1 MSFAGRMSR
10 AAGSAALLVLGALV
24 LHQLRYL
31 LAYGGG
37 AGAELERQGH
47 AYLDLVAPL
56 LVAAAAAML
65 IASVVVPALLRLA
78 PALTRDVS
86 STERAAGYA
95 AALLAVYFVQELAEG
110 VLASGHPAGL
120 VGVLGASGWL
130 ALPLAMALGALGS
143 LARGWLY
150 RAERRLAAALTRPRL
165 PRPPRRASRRASPP
179 ARSDLSQLGLPFGL
193 ARRPPPLARQS

>member
-1 MSFAGRMSR
+1 MSR
-10 AAGSAALLVLGALV
+10 AAGSAGLLVVGALV

-31 LAYGGG
+31 LAYGGQ

-47 AYLDLVAPL
+47 GYLDLLAPL

-65 IASVVVPALLRLA
+65 IASVVAPALMRLA

-86 STERAAGYA
+86 STERAGGYA
-95 AALLAVYFVQELAEG
+95 AALLAVYFAQELAEG
-110 VLASGHPAGL
+110 ALASGHPAGL

-130 ALPLAMALGALGS
+130 ALPLAMALGAFG
-143 LARGWLY
+143 AIVRGWLY

-165 PRPPRRASRRASPP
+165 PRAPRRVSAPATSPPRP
-179 ARSDLSQLGLPFGL
+179 ALSSLALRFGL
-193 ARRPPPLARQS
+193 ARRPPPLARPA

>member
-1 MSFAGRMSR
+1 MRLAGRTSR

-37 AGAELERQGH
+37 ASAELQRQGH

-78 PALTRDVS
+78 PTLTHDVS

-95 AALLAVYFVQELAEG
+95 AALLAVYFSQELAEG
-110 VLASGHPAGL
+110 ALAAGHPAGL

-130 ALPLAMALGALGS
+130 ALPLAMALGSMAAI
-143 LARGWLY
+143 ARGWMY
-150 RAERRLAAALTRPRL
+150 RAERRLAAVLASPQL
-165 PRPPRRASRRASPP
+165 PRAPRRSPAPVLASQRP
-179 ARSDLSQLGLPFGL
+179 ALSSLGLRFGL
-193 ARRPPPLARQS
+193 ARRPPPLAPRA